1 MDSIRPMIVVHD
13 VSSDEVVERPMTDE
27 EWEQRR
33 QDEVSAAEFAAA
45 QSAAK
50 EALDAKLAAL
60 GLSADEL
67 RVILT

>member
-1 MDSIRPMIVVHD
+1 MESTRPIVVVHD
-13 VSSDEVVERPMTDE
+13 VSLDEVVERPMTDE

-33 QDEVSAAEFAAA
+33 QDEILAVEFFAA